1 LSFRAIAALL
11 CSPAAAG
18 GVGGAVIVMWG
29 LRLSDFYASDTQVG
43 LGLVFFGWF
52 LLVFLEDLVYY
63 MDLGRALARF
73 TLFYGITADVNVHN
87 SAVPEEYEGGK

>member
-1 LSFRAIAALL
+1 M
-11 CSPAAAG
+11 
-18 GVGGAVIVMWG
+18 IVMWG